1 MPIIIRIDF
10 IYINTKES
18 VRFMITLTDRARTE
32 LDAYFSDKE
41 RSPIRVYLAPGGCS
55 GPRLALALDEPG
67 EEDKVFEPGGYTF
80 CVNGGLLEQAGAISI
95 DLGSMGFSVTSEV
108 QLGGGGG
115 GGCSGCGSSSSCCG

>member
-1 MPIIIRIDF
+1 MPIIIRIVF
-10 IYINTKES
+10 IYRNSKELVES
-18 VRFMITLTDRARTE
+18 MITLTDRARTE

-80 CVNGGLLEQAGAISI
+80 CVNDALLER
-95 DLGSMGFSVTSEV
+95 SMGFAVTSEV
-108 QLGGGGG
+108 QIGGGG

>member
-1 MPIIIRIDF
+1 MPIIISIAF
-10 IYINTKES
+10 IYSNTKEL
-18 VRFMITLTDRARTE
+18 VEFMITLTDRARTE

-41 RSPIRVYLAPGGCS
+41 RSPIRIYLAPGGCS

-80 CVNGGLLEQAGAISI
+80 CVNGALLEQSGAINI
-95 DLGSMGFSVTSEV
+95 DLGSMGFAVTSEV
-108 QLGGGGG
+108 QLGGGG